1 MKRGDIIIVSASG
14 DYGKPRPAVVIQ
26 SDWLKAT
33 DSVLV
38 ALMTSTI
45 VEAPLYRLLLKPHAA
60 NGLKISSQIM
70 IDKILALPRHKCGA
84 VIGALDQSN
93 LLALNTMLSVV
104 IGLAD

>member
-1 MKRGDIIIVSASG
+1 MTFAKHRAHDRWRNQQVSTVPA
-14 DYGKPRPAVVIQ
+14 KPTQARHETVA
-26 SDWLKAT
+26 
-33 DSVLV
+33 VLV